1 MAKKAKKDN
10 ATTKEYIDYQN
21 LLDAELKI
29 APFEYIVVPNFVKA
43 PHLKSVAKDFPK
55 INLRGSF
62 PLDTVES
69 GPEFAQLITELKG
82 DKFRK
87 FVEDKFC
94 VDLSGRPVMITARGR
109 CENKDGQIHIDS
121 KGKLVTV
128 LVYMNEEWPHTGGRL
143 RFLKNE
149 HDMEDYVEEVIPMAG
164 TMIIFRCTDN
174 AWHGH
179 NPFEGPRKAI
189 QLNWVIDDAYLNKE
203 RFRHKISAF
212 FKKIKS
218 LVKF

>member
-1 MAKKAKKDN
+1 VVQRAKKSNTA
-10 ATTKEYIDYQN
+10 TKEYIDYQA
-21 LLDAELKI
+21 LLAAKLKLK
-29 APFEYIVVPNFVKA
+29 PFEYVVVPNFVKLS
-43 PHLKSVAKDFPK
+43 HIKSVAKDFPE
-55 INLRGSF
+55 INSRGSF
-62 PLDTVES
+62 PLDSVKS
-69 GPEFAQLITELKG
+69 GPEFSQLIKELKG
-82 DKFRK
+82 EKFRK

-94 VDLSGRPVMITARGR
+94 VDLGGRPVMITARGR

-128 LVYMNEEWPHTGGRL
+128 LVYMNEKWPHKGGRL

-149 HDMEDYVEEVIPMAG
+149 HDMENYVEEVLPLAG

-179 NPFEGPRKAI
+179 LPFEGQRKAI
-189 QLNWVIDDAYLNKE
+189 QLNWVVNDAYLNKE

-212 FKKIKS
+212 FKQLKS